1 MKKHTLDLKTFLLPV
16 AVFLMLILSAC
27 VDETAPKISTTILPT
42 KTLTTIPTSE
52 PTIVLTVVP
61 TEMALPTLVP
71 TNTVTETAQP
81 IPSKTGPCTLSVTQ
95 DVVIYNRPSLDA
107 EIFSTLSPDYP
118 VHPSGWIEGGW
129 WGFDPGIAQA
139 ANIGVFRLR
148 WIKEGQGVILDGNCD
163 QVQVYE
169 PVPPG
174 VCFTMPMGET
184 EVYAE
189 PDENADIITIMNVMD
204 YAAVVG
210 TNGQDWALLDLRV
223 GNLGINAQGWVQIS
237 TLNLN
242 GKCDDLP
249 IIK

>member
-1 MKKHTLDLKTFLLPV
+1 
-16 AVFLMLILSAC
+16 
-27 VDETAPKISTTILPT
+27 
-42 KTLTTIPTSE
+42 
-52 PTIVLTVVP
+52 
-61 TEMALPTLVP
+61 
-71 TNTVTETAQP
+71 
-81 IPSKTGPCTLSVTQ
+81 VTQ
-95 DVVIYNRPSLDA
+95 DVVIYNRPSLNA

-118 VHPSGWIEGGW
+118 VHPSGRIEGGW

-148 WIKEGQGVILDGNCD
+148 WIKEGHGVILDGNCD

-174 VCFTMPMGET
+174 VCFTMPMEET

-210 TNGQDWALLDLRV
+210 TNGQDWALLDLGV
-223 GNLGINAQGWVQIS
+223 GNLDINAQGWVQIS

-242 GKCDDLP
+242 GECDQLP
-249 IIK
+249 IVK